1 MKNEL
6 KDKIF
11 DLVLKDALQDSLD
24 KELQE
29 IDEIV
34 ANSPLHEF
42 SPQFEKRM
50 KKTYK
55 FHRNSKSFTA

>member
-55 FHRNSKSFTA
+55 FHR